1 MEISCKILWTLAI
14 LCIVQFIEA
23 NGQDASDSDL
33 LNEWVVKVNGGHKR
47 AKSFAI
53 EHDLELIGQVD
64 FSWVFFLFSLTFS
77 SFVSILPLRFQGW

>member
-33 LNEWVVKVNGGHKR
+33 LDEWVVKVNGNHKR
-47 AKSFAI
+47 AKDFAM
-53 EHDLELIGQVD
+53 EHDLELIGQVL
-64 FSWVFFLFSLTFS
+64 FVFLFPFTFS
-77 SFVSILPLRFQGW
+77 LFVSILPLRFQGW